1 MKKILIV
8 EDEKH
13 ILNVVR
19 DALEEAGFTVAAAR
33 DGKNGLEL
41 ALGGDVDLAI
51 LDVMLPEM
59 DGFELCRKI
68 KKKWITLPVIMLTAR
83 SGEADK
89 VKGLELGADDYM
101 TKPFSVKELIAR
113 VNTCLRRVDLHR
125 HAKEERMGTFTIGD
139 VKIDFSRMEAVK
151 KGKKITFTKR
161 EIDLIKYFIN
171 RKGEVV
177 SRNDILDVIWGFET
191 TPLTRTVDTFIS
203 RLRKKIED
211 KPAQPK
217 YLKSVRD
224 VGYKLDI

>member
-19 DALEEAGFTVAAAR
+19 DAFEEAGFAVAAAR
-33 DGKNGLEL
+33 DGKSGLEL
-41 ALGGDVDLAI
+41 ALGEEVDLAV

-59 DGFELCRKI
+59 DGFELCKRI
-68 KKKWITLPVIMLTAR
+68 KKKKIALPVIMLTAR
-83 SGEADK
+83 DSEADK

-113 VNTCLRRVDLHR
+113 VNTCLRRVELHL
-125 HAKEERMGTFTIGD
+125 HAKEERMETFTIGD

-151 KGKKITFTKR
+151 KGKKIPFTKR
-161 EIDLIKYFIN
+161 ELELIKYFIN

-203 RLRKKIED
+203 RLRKKIEE
-211 KPAQPK
+211 KPSQPK

-224 VGYKLDI
+224 VGYKLDV